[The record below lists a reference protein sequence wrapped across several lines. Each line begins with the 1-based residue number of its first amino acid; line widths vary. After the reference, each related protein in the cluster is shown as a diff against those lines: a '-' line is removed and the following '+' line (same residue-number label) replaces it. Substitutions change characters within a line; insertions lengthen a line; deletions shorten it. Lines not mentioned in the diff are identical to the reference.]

1 MGEWFA
7 DVILDL
13 VAHCGQAY
21 VIDNKHRRI
30 QGHLE
35 GKEMQ

>member
-1 MGEWFA
+1 MGEWCA
-7 DVILDL
+7 DVILDS

-30 QGHLE
+30 RGHLE
-35 GKEMQ
+35 SKELR